1 MPLAI
6 KFVKNISLPTPK
18 VYYLLRRIITFMAKR
33 IYVIEDD
40 SVMLLVL
47 ENLLVKNNYEV
58 IKDFNGKNILVSKKP
73 YPDLYIIDIN
83 LIGKDGAEFCK
94 LIKEENEAIPVILI
108 SGSLDL
114 EKKAKDCKAD
124 RFLTKPFDTKHLLEI
139 IDEILA

>member
-1 MPLAI
+1 MMPLAI

-94 LIKEENEAIPVILI
+94 LIKEENE
-108 SGSLDL
+108 
-114 EKKAKDCKAD
+114 
-124 RFLTKPFDTKHLLEI
+124 
-139 IDEILA
+139 